1 MKTTVQQKK
10 FHSFT
15 QSITQTRKHVF
26 LEDIDM
32 EPSGEAVLFHIAV
45 EIVNFI
51 CPVNISPSKRKT
63 NQADNNPL
71 FKYDFDRVSP
81 SPSHSLSPPN
91 SPPPLE
97 NPDVGS
103 LTHSTATKKRKK

>member
-15 QSITQTRKHVF
+15 QRRKHVF
-26 LEDIDM
+26 LEDIDT

-51 CPVNISPSKRKT
+51 RPVNVSPSKRKT
-63 NQADNNPL
+63 NQADNDPL

-97 NPDVGS
+97 NPNIS
-103 LTHSTATKKRKK
+103 SSTRSTATKKRKK